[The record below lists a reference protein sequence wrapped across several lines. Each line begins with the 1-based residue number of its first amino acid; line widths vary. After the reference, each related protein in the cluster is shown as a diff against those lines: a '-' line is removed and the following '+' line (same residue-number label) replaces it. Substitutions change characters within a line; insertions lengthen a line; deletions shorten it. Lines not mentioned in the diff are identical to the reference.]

1 MRHSITSFLKVF
13 TLGLLISPVLLASV
27 PAEQVQAAKTKKEA
41 KVQTQAESQSQTV
54 NINKASAESLEAL
67 PGIGPA
73 LASRIITYREE
84 NGPFKTVDDIT
95 EVRGIGAKMLAKL
108 RPYLSL

>member
-1 MRHSITSFLKVF
+1 MRRSITSFLKVF
-13 TLGLLISPVLLASV
+13 TLSLLFTPFLAAGV
-27 PAEQVQAAKTKKEA
+27 PAKQVQKTQAKKAA
-41 KVQTQAESQSQTV
+41 QTQSQSQSQTV
-54 NINKASAESLEAL
+54 NINKAGAEALEAL

-73 LASRIITYREE
+73 LASRIITYRQE

-95 EVRGIGAKMLAKL
+95 QVRGIGSKMLAKL